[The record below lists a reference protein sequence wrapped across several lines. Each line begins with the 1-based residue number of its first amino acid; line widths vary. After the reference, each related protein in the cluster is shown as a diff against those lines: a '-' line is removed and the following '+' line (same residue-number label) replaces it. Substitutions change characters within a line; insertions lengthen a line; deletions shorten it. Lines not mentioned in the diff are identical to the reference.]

1 MSTDT
6 PSEIGDW
13 VRTLREEQSIEA
25 STLSGLVGFG
35 RDRLADVESGED
47 LPTFEEL
54 DRLSTALGAD
64 LVGFDPDLHDSPK
77 SRPQIT
83 TILKSQT
90 DSIPTKYLRPIVETA
105 ELAHDVVQLEQWRE
119 KPSRFQQIR
128 ERFRDIHPPEEAPD
142 WQEGKQFAE
151 RVREKI
157 ALAGKPIE
165 SMYGLCEEMGIA
177 VIETS
182 LQIQLSAM
190 ALADEYYGPT
200 IILNLNERNERLLPR
215 RFTLAHE
222 VCHIIFDRYSMSEL
236 RRFDRVVGV
245 FEEQAKDSQE
255 RRADA
260 FAIHLLCPEEPFEEA
275 WRESRDMEGADAWR
289 VRHLMEQFGVS
300 FTATKS
306 HLANLGIID
315 KARMRKI
322 TPPDIETPRHF
333 RKAERKQAT
342 TRGAAF
348 HVLEPERQGQL
359 AEQAILAF
367 DEGVIGRSKA
377 IEALG
382 IDGPT
387 FDDHIEDWID
397 RVTGSRP

>member
-6 PSEIGDW
+6 ASDIGDW
-13 VRTLREEQSIEA
+13 VRTLRKKQDIGA

-35 RDRLADVESGED
+35 RDRLAEIESGEEV
-47 LPTFEEL
+47 PTFEEL

-64 LVGFDPDLHDSPK
+64 LVGFDPEIHDSPE
-77 SRPQIT
+77 SRRQIT
-83 TILKSQT
+83 TLLKSQT
-90 DSIPTKYLRPIVETA
+90 DSIPTKYLRPIAKTA
-105 ELAHDVVQLEQWRE
+105 ELAHDIVELEQWRE
-119 KPSRFQQIR
+119 KPSRFEHIR
-128 ERFRDIHPPEEAPD
+128 ERFRDIHPPEDAPD

-151 RVREKI
+151 RVREEMG
-157 ALAGKPIE
+157 LGGDPIE
-165 SMYGLCEEMGIA
+165 SMYGLCERMGIP

-182 LQIQLSAM
+182 LPIQLSAM

-200 IILNLNERNERLLPR
+200 IIVNLNERNERLLPR

-222 VCHIIFDRYSMSEL
+222 ICHIVFDRYSMNEL

-245 FEEQAKDSQE
+245 FEEQSKDSQE

-260 FAIHLLCPEEPFEEA
+260 FAIHLLCPEEPFKQA
-275 WRESRDMEGADAWR
+275 WEDSRDMEGGDAWR
-289 VRHLMEQFGVS
+289 VRHLMEQFGAS

-315 KARMRKI
+315 KARMPKI
-322 TPPDIETPRHF
+322 TPPDIETPRRF
-333 RKAERKQAT
+333 RKAERTQAT
-342 TRGAAF
+342 ARGEAF
-348 HVLEPERQGQL
+348 QVLDPERQGRL

-377 IEALG
+377 LEVLG

-387 FDDHIEDWID
+387 FDEHIEDWLGRI
-397 RVTGSRP
+397 TASHS